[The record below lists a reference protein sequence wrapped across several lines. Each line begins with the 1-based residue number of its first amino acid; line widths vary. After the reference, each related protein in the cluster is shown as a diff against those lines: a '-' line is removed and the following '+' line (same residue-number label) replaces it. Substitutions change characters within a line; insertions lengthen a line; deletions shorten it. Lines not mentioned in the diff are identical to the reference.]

1 MGGISRV
8 HGGLVTPKNFAGVNL
23 QDFTLTFWVGDAAAV
38 WDDYVSNGIV
48 SIGGNY
54 GSLGTSPGG
63 ALDQIFRNATGNIGT
78 VSRVGMLQ
86 STSSAATLRFAVEVL
101 GADYLSTGTLGT
113 GSAEDTT
120 YSYGSIALALQ
131 GRIQEVGSVT
141 VNVGKVVHCSSAT
154 VAAFV
159 Y

>member
-8 HGGLVTPKNFAGVNL
+8 HGGLVAPKNFAGVSV

-38 WDDYVSNGIV
+38 WADYAYNGVNAVGGLYASNG
-48 SIGGNY
+48 SY
-54 GSLGTSPGG
+54 PGG
-63 ALDQIFRNATGNIGT
+63 AFDQIFRNATGNIGT
-78 VSRVGMLQ
+78 VSRIGTLQ
-86 STSSAATLRFAVEVL
+86 STSSAATLNFAVEVL

-113 GSAEDTT
+113 GSTEDST

-131 GRIQEVGSVT
+131 GRIREIGST
-141 VNVGKVVHCSSAT
+141 GTSPSSVVHLTSAT
-154 VAAFV
+154 VTAFA